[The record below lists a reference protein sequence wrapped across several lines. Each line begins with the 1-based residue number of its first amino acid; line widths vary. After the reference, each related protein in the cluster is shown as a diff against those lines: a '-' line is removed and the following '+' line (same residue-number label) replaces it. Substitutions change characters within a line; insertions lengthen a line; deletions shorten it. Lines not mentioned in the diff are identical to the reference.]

1 MEKIKPIHIITVCLV
16 IIALASIYLIKGKVA
31 EKAVQEERIA
41 EIKKIED
48 ARQARINKQQEHTK
62 KVFGW

>member
-1 MEKIKPIHIITVCLV
+1 MDKIKPIHIITVCLV
-16 IIALASIYLIKGKVA
+16 IIALASIYLVKEKAA
-31 EKAVQEERIA
+31 EKAVQEEKIA

-48 ARQARINKQQEHTK
+48 DRQARIKKQQEHTK